1 MSEISRC
8 RILLDNPSRDNL
20 INVAYDGFYHS
31 VELNNLNLSNDEY
44 IRRCYRTFMNREA
57 ESDGFYYWKRLL
69 DSGEKTRD
77 DLVRDFAYSQEFSG
91 IMASYG
97 L

>member
-1 MSEISRC
+1 M
-8 RILLDNPSRDNL
+8 LDNPSRDNL

-31 VELNNLNLSNDEY
+31 EELNNLNLSNDEY

-57 ESDGFYYWKRLL
+57 EGDGFNYWKQLL
-69 DSGEKTRD
+69 DSGAKTRD